1 MPSIDVVGKT
11 GAGSPAQIGD
21 MGLKVVVYIG
31 SDKTTPLKSLLVL
44 PAAVKKKL
52 EYKPAFKPVIVKMP
66 LASLTIVTGP
76 TGFPLSEYFTW

>member
-31 SDKTTPLKSLLVL
+31 SDKSIPLRSLLVL
-44 PAAVKKKL
+44 PPAVKKKL
-52 EYKPAFKPVIVKMP
+52 EYTPAFKPLIVKLP
-66 LASLTIVTGP
+66 LALLTIVTGP
-76 TGFPLSEYFTW
+76 TGFPLSEYVT